1 MDLVRPVSALVPGAR
16 GKVLTVLL
24 DAGREMSTAQIG
36 RLADVSTPQASRVL
50 AQLCE
55 LGVAERRD
63 VPPSVLYRLV
73 SSSRVV
79 ELLTE
84 LRSLRDDVLRRAA
97 ALGRSITP
105 VPVHLAIFGSVAT
118 GRAGSESDIDV
129 LAVRPMKADDSDDW
143 TESLER
149 FRRELSAYAGSD
161 VEVLEVSQR
170 EWSKRDLNEPLWASI
185 EREQIVLATG
195 ETKKARA

>member
-16 GKVLTVLL
+16 GKVLTVML
-24 DAGREMSTAQIG
+24 DAGREMSTVQIG

-55 LGVAERRD
+55 LGLAERRD

-73 SSSRVV
+73 PGSRVV
-79 ELLTE
+79 ELLGE
-84 LRSLRDDVLRRAA
+84 LRSLRADVLRRAA
-97 ALGRSITP
+97 EFGRSIVP
-105 VPVHLAIFGSVAT
+105 SPVHLAIFGSVAT

-129 LAVRPMKADDSDDW
+129 LAVRPTKADDDDAW
-143 TESLER
+143 TESLDR
-149 FRRELSAYAGSD
+149 FRRDLSAYAGSG

-170 EWSKRDLNEPLWASI
+170 EWSTRDLGEPLWASI
-185 EREQIVLATG
+185 DREQIVLTPAS
-195 ETKKARA
+195 KKVRA